1 MPTWLEAAGLDV
13 PNTMPGRSLRS
24 LLAGEVPEDW
34 RTATF
39 AEMYTI
45 PGESRAQWILREN
58 RYKLIERVSARSALY
73 DLETDPN
80 EFDNRIDDPALAD
93 VRDRLR
99 TALLHRV
106 MVASEDEARQFVQ

>member
-1 MPTWLEAAGLDV
+1 MPD
-13 PNTMPGRSLRS
+13 TMPGRSLCS
-24 LLAGEVPEDW
+24 LLAGDTVEDR

-80 EFDNRIDDPALAD
+80 EFDNRIDDSALAD

-106 MVASEDEARQFVQ
+106 MVASEMEAKQFIQ